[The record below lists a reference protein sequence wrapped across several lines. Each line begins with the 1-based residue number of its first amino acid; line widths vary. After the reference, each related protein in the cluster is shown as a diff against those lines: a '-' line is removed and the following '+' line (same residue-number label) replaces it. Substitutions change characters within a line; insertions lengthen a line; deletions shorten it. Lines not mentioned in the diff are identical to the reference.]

1 LNPLYKREGNTKMEL
16 QVRTSY
22 PELLQPIL
30 KDFEYK
36 FAIQNQDKNGKFMT
50 DYSIIDIIHQS
61 ESSSHTIHFRSCLFV
76 PETKTA
82 YGAFDYVSITFQK
95 NKITFMNKK
104 EHIVIL
110 MEDYSPTL
118 LAETI
123 YQCVCV

>member
-1 LNPLYKREGNTKMEL
+1 MEL

-50 DYSIIDIIHQS
+50 DYSIIDIIQHPTI
-61 ESSSHTIHFRSCLFV
+61 SSHTIHFRSCLFV
-76 PETKTA
+76 QETKTA
-82 YGAFDYVSITFQK
+82 YGAFDYVTITFYSD
-95 NKITFMNKK
+95 KITCMNHK
-104 EHIVIL
+104 EHIIIL
-110 MEDYSPTL
+110 MDDYSPTL
-118 LAETI
+118 LTESI